1 MSKRIEF
8 FDLLRVVA
16 AVAVVAIHVLGPY
29 RHQFSSLPFDQWS
42 FAVGLNSVIRWAV
55 PVFLLITG
63 ALMLS
68 DRRPFQF
75 GYYLKRRVAKV
86 VIPFVVWSVFYAFF
100 ASFTPQG
107 QFNPE
112 AVKYILMH
120 IREHAAYYH
129 LGFFYY
135 FIPLYLL
142 APFFKAAIERW
153 GDEVAFGYV
162 AIWLVTTALYLF
174 HVDGVWSH
182 EMWLYSGYLPLGYL
196 LLNRMPN
203 TLKPVAAMTLI
214 GVLSLVTTA
223 YMVIDHSVLA
233 QQYTIGRWLS
243 YKTINVV
250 LAASMIFVLGRWLCE
265 GSSSSSKAAV
275 AFISRHSLGIYLAHP
290 IVLWPMK
297 QLGWYQGNTWLLI
310 PVWTVIGFVGA
321 LAISYL
327 LSKTRATAWLVP

>member
-16 AVAVVAIHVLGPY
+16 AVVVVAIHVLGPY

-86 VIPFVVWSVFYAFF
+86 VIPFVVWSIFYAFF

-107 QFNPE
+107 QFNP
-112 AVKYILMH
+112 AVVEHILAN
-120 IREHAAYYH
+120 ISEHAAYYH

-153 GDEVAFGYV
+153 GDEVAYGYV
-162 AIWLVTTALYLF
+162 FIWLVTTALYLA
-174 HVDGVWSH
+174 HIDGPWSQQ
-182 EMWLYSGYLPLGYL
+182 MWLYSGYLPLGYL

-203 TLKPVAAMTLI
+203 SSNWVL
-214 GVLSLVTTA
+214 GVTAVGTLSLVTTA
-223 YMVIDHSVLA
+223 YMVIDQSVIE

-243 YKTINVV
+243 YKTLNVV
-250 LAASMIFVLGRWLCE
+250 LAASMVFVLGRWVCE
-265 GSSSSSKAAV
+265 SLPPSSKQSV

-310 PVWTVIGFVGA
+310 PLWTVIGFVGA

-327 LSKTRATAWLVP
+327 LSKTRVTAWLVP